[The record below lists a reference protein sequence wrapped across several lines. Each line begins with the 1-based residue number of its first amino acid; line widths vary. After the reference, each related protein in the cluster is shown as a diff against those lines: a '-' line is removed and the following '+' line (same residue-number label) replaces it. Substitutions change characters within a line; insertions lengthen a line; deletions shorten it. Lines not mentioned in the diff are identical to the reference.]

1 MCVCGQLWPPTRS
14 HLPLISAAPSG
25 QAASTPPSAALLFCS
40 THVCIHFVAP
50 QICIFGTIA
59 NILNIM
65 VLTRKEM
72 AKAPINNIL
81 KWLAVAD
88 MFVML
93 EYIPY
98 TTYQYIYMK
107 PGKQQLNRYPR
118 VAVTLPLQARRI

>member
-1 MCVCGQLWPPTRS
+1 MCIYLWP
-14 HLPLISAAPSG
+14 
-25 QAASTPPSAALLFCS
+25 Q
-40 THVCIHFVAP
+40 

-107 PGKQQLNRYPR
+107 PGEQHTD
-118 VAVTLPLQARRI
+118 TLDIE

>member
-1 MCVCGQLWPPTRS
+1 MCVS
-14 HLPLISAAPSG
+14 
-25 QAASTPPSAALLFCS
+25 
-40 THVCIHFVAP
+40 IHFVAP

-107 PGKQQLNRYPR
+107 PGKQQSHRNPR
-118 VAVTLPLQARRI
+118 VEE

>member
-1 MCVCGQLWPPTRS
+1 
-14 HLPLISAAPSG
+14 
-25 QAASTPPSAALLFCS
+25 
-40 THVCIHFVAP
+40 
-50 QICIFGTIA
+50 
-59 NILNIM
+59 M

-107 PGKQQLNRYPR
+107 PGDWNKFLNKFSSFFYL
-118 VAVTLPLQARRI
+118 TMSLLTI

>member
-1 MCVCGQLWPPTRS
+1 MCISILWP
-14 HLPLISAAPSG
+14 
-25 QAASTPPSAALLFCS
+25 Q
-40 THVCIHFVAP
+40 

-107 PGKQQLNRYPR
+107 PGEHTD
-118 VAVTLPLQARRI
+118 TLQIE